1 MRACLASLAFFAAA
15 SSAVAGNWPQ
25 WRGVHN
31 DGHSPETNL
40 PAEWD
45 ATKNVLFKV
54 PMPGPGA
61 STPCV
66 WGDRIFLTAQVGE
79 NLDLLCVSTAG
90 KTLWTR
96 TLGRGEAKFRG
107 DEGNMASASCSTD
120 GKLVFAFVGSG
131 NLAAYDFDGKPAWA
145 VDCQKEFGKF
155 RIQFG
160 GHWTPVLH
168 KDRLYVCLMHQDKQ
182 LIVAFDKTTGK
193 VAWQSKRV
201 SDGTGEAPD
210 VYCSPFLWEK
220 GDQALLIVH
229 GNDYCTAHTLADGAE
244 VWRVNELNPK
254 AKYERHWRA
263 VSSPLVTPDLI
274 VIPSCKQYPTVA
286 IRPDGAKGLI
296 APGSPSEAWRFK
308 TTPDVS
314 SPLLVGDIV
323 YLMGATGKLT
333 ALDAKTGKEFF
344 TEAVSNERHR
354 ANPVAADGK
363 VYLLGRE
370 GTCAVVKAGD
380 AAFEL
385 VAKNKLPDTFTASP
399 AVADGRI
406 YLRGWNAL
414 WVIGSK

>member
-25 WRGVHN
+25 WRGVRN

-131 NLAAYDFDGKPAWA
+131 NLAAYDFDGKPAWE

-182 LIVAFDKTTGK
+182 LVVAFEKRTGK
-193 VAWQSKRV
+193 VAGGSLFDRNRFREIPGLSREIQEKLERV
-201 SDGTGEAPD
+201 QPET
-210 VYCSPFLWEK
+210 L
-220 GDQALLIVH
+220 DQALRIP
-229 GNDYCTAHTLADGAE
+229 G
-244 VWRVNELNPK
+244 
-254 AKYERHWRA
+254 
-263 VSSPLVTPDLI
+263 VTPAA
-274 VIPSCKQYPTVA
+274 VA
-286 IRPDGAKGLI
+286 ILD
-296 APGSPSEAWRFK
+296 
-308 TTPDVS
+308 
-314 SPLLVGDIV
+314 V
-323 YLMGATGKLT
+323 YLT
-333 ALDAKTGKEFF
+333 AR
-344 TEAVSNERHR
+344 S
-354 ANPVAADGK
+354 
-363 VYLLGRE
+363 
-370 GTCAVVKAGD
+370 CA
-380 AAFEL
+380 
-385 VAKNKLPDTFTASP
+385 
-399 AVADGRI
+399 
-406 YLRGWNAL
+406 
-414 WVIGSK
+414 